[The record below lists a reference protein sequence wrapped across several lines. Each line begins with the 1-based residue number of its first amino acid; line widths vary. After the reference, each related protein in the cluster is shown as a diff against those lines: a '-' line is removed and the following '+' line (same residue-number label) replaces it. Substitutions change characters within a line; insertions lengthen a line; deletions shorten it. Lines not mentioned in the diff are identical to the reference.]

1 MSSNYGDEDDFMNNL
16 LAGMDESLLR
26 TPAKPTP
33 SPSANRASTKPI
45 QRPKFS
51 GIPSNQKTKTV
62 VKRELAI
69 PAATTPNSKPS
80 VDFTPAKTPINQAIL
95 TTRLSAGK
103 QFLVNDDIEDFH
115 SPLSEEQLP
124 KRVTSKTPAPPRAA
138 PPSTPETI
146 TRAITKEIERQE
158 LGLYPQTRVLAV
170 DEKNQDVLEIILK
183 DDWVSTIIRIG
194 DTINILGEF
203 RELPQKDLGSD
214 PNVSVRT
221 PTSTITISSAKNT
234 LVLHPDLL
242 LPITAISNASIC
254 PRKPLLTM
262 MVPTPTFP
270 PSLIP

>member
-45 QRPKFS
+45 QPRVGDS
-51 GIPSNQKTKTV
+51 GRYDT
-62 VKRELAI
+62 
-69 PAATTPNSKPS
+69 PANSKPS

-103 QFLVNDDIEDFH
+103 QLLVNDDIEDFH

-170 DEKNQDVLEIILK
+170 DEENQDVLEIILK

-203 RELPQKDLGSD
+203 RELPESF
-214 PNVSVRT
+214 S
-221 PTSTITISSAKNT
+221 
-234 LVLHPDLL
+234 
-242 LPITAISNASIC
+242 
-254 PRKPLLTM
+254 
-262 MVPTPTFP
+262 
-270 PSLIP
+270 